1 MKPSDDQVT
10 QYEEDG
16 YFVMEGLMTDEEVE
30 ELRVEAERIAAGEV
44 DFPVELV
51 EFEPHA
57 APETPPLDRL
67 RKINECAFNNAVFLE
82 HARNAKLLEAAAAV
96 LGPDLKLFGDQM
108 FIKPPGGME
117 KTYHQDSP
125 YFKVEPMALVS
136 SWVAMDEVTVDNG
149 CLFVVPGTHKGGARD
164 HSDVWMVGERED
176 KKIPDAMIDFDREV
190 PIELAKGSVSFHH
203 SLLMHRSGSNNTQTR
218 RRGLATHYM
227 SARSKWTGDVAQKPQ
242 YPLLA
247 GREYEGCV

>member
-57 APETPPLDRL
+57 ASETPPLGRL

-125 YFKVEPMALVS
+125 YFTIEPMALVTG
-136 SWVAMDEVTVDNG
+136 WTALDDVTRDNG
-149 CLFVVPGTHKGGARD
+149 CLYVVPGSHKN
-164 HSDVWMVGERED
+164 
-176 KKIPDAMIDFDREV
+176 DRS
-190 PIELAKGSVSFHH
+190 ITAIHGSSAIVS
-203 SLLMHRSGSNNTQTR
+203 T
-218 RRGLATHYM
+218 
-227 SARSKWTGDVAQKPQ
+227 
-242 YPLLA
+242 
-247 GREYEGCV
+247 